1 MTLRN
6 PRAEYLP
13 IIDRE
18 PLRLPGG
25 ARVAVWIII
34 NVEVW
39 DFNAP
44 MARTI
49 IPYPQG
55 TVVIPDVANYS
66 WFDYGVRVGFW
77 RLKKVLDKHGIRATL
92 SVNATVCESYP
103 RIVEESLKSD
113 WEFLAHSFTQRVM
126 SMEEDERSAIRKT
139 IDLIEKT
146 TGQAPRGWMGPGL
159 SETFD
164 TPDILAEEGIE
175 YVADWVNDDQPYPMK
190 VKSGTLIA
198 IPYTLEINDI
208 TIYVIQQHRSPELF
222 ERARDQ
228 FDTLYREGAEN
239 ARVMAIA
246 VHPYVTGA
254 PHRIKYF
261 DRIFQYM
268 KRYEGVLFMTGSEI
282 IDWYKD
288 VQS

>member
-6 PRAEYLP
+6 PRAEYSP

-55 TVVIPDVANYS
+55 TVVIPDVTNYS

-77 RLKKVLDKHGIRATL
+77 RLKEVLDKHGIRATL
-92 SVNATVCESYP
+92 SLNATVCESYP
-103 RIVEESLKSD
+103 RIVEEGLKSN

-126 SMEEDERSAIRKT
+126 SLEEDQRDTIRKT

-208 TIYVIQQHRSPELF
+208 TIYVIQQHHSPELF

-261 DRIFQYM
+261 DQIFEYM

-282 IDWYKD
+282 IDWYKS
-288 VQS
+288 VTT

>member
-77 RLKKVLDKHGIRATL
+77 RLKEVLDKHGIRATL
-92 SVNATVCESYP
+92 SLNATVCESYP
-103 RIVEESLKSD
+103 RIVEESMKSD

-126 SMEEDERSAIRKT
+126 SLEEDERDVIRRT

-208 TIYVIQQHRSPELF
+208 TIYVIQQHCSPELF